1 MTSNVGARM
10 KEIKQI
16 LENEITL
23 GLINWDKLEKK
34 IHAALN
40 FVDNK
45 FDVVRDDG
53 GEAKQMR
60 LKDAITFKYDVC
72 RAIMLIKPRFQNGK
86 LMCTGINR
94 GLYDLKGM
102 PAFPNQP
109 EFF

>member
-1 MTSNVGARM
+1 M
-10 KEIKQI
+10 KEIKQAI
-16 LENEITL
+16 EHEISL

-45 FDVVRDDG
+45 FDVVRDNG
-53 GEAKQMR
+53 QVKQMKLR
-60 LKDAITFKYDVC
+60 DALTFKYDAN

-86 LMCTGINR
+86 LLCTGINR
-94 GLYDLKGM
+94 GLYDLKGI